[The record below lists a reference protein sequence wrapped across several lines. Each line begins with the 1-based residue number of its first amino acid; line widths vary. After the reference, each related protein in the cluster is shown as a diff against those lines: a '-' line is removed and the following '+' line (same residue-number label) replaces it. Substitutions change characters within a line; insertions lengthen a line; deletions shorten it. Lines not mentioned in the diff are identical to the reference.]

1 MLRFAIALVCGL
13 TFLSPVAAQAPP
25 TRDIDLVLCLD
36 VSGSMDPLIEAARQ
50 KLWDLVNTLARARPM
65 PNLRV
70 ALYSY
75 GSNAYPAQAGW
86 VRKEFDF
93 GTDLDQV
100 FQKLNELKTPRTG
113 PSNEYV
119 ARVCRDALR
128 DLKWSAQADALK
140 VLFVCGNEPAT
151 QDPTLKLADIAAQAV
166 KQGVVIN
173 PIYCG
178 SANDPDAQGWR
189 EFAGLAKGSFA
200 NIDHTQPVAIATP
213 QDQKLAELSDALH
226 TTYVPYGAAGGARL
240 RFQMQQNE
248 KSAELGRANLA
259 ARAIVQ
265 AGAFYDQAGWD
276 LVDKVKRDKNF
287 DVTKLKTD
295 ELPEAMKKLTPEGRV
310 LYVREM
316 EQKRATLQKQVEEL
330 AKQRDEFL
338 RQETQR
344 STAAGQRRFDA
355 VLGQMIRRQ
364 AAEKKIQIPE

>member
-1 MLRFAIALVCGL
+1 MFRFAVALVCGL
-13 TFLSPVAAQAPP
+13 TLLAPVAAQAPP
-25 TRDIDLVLCLD
+25 ARDIDLVLCLD

-50 KLWDLVNTLARARPM
+50 KLWDLVNTLARAKPT

-75 GSNAYPAQAGW
+75 GNNAYDAKAGW
-86 VRKEFDF
+86 VRKELDF
-93 GTDLDQV
+93 GTDLDMV

-140 VLFVCGNEPAT
+140 LLFVCGNEPAS

-166 KQGVVIN
+166 KQGVVVN

-178 SANDPDAQGWR
+178 SANDADARDWR
-189 EFAGLAKGSFA
+189 EFAGLGKGSFA

-213 QDQKLAELSDALH
+213 QDPKLAELGAALH
-226 TTYVPYGAAGGARL
+226 STYVPYGKRGEARL
-240 RFQMQQNE
+240 RFQYEQNE
-248 KSAELGRANLA
+248 KSAALGGANYA
-259 ARAIVQ
+259 SRAIVQ
-265 AGAFYDQAGWD
+265 AGALYDQAGWD
-276 LVDKVKRDKNF
+276 LIDRVKKDKDF
-287 DVTKLKTD
+287 DLAKLPA
-295 ELPEAMKKLTPEGRV
+295 EQLPEALKKLTPEGRV
-310 LYVREM
+310 RYVQDKLKERE
-316 EQKRATLQKQVEEL
+316 TLQKQVAEL
-330 AKQRDEFL
+330 ARQREEYL
-338 RQETQR
+338 RQEAQR
-344 STAAGQRRFDA
+344 NAAGTQRRFDA